1 MKSFSV
7 SGVGVKLL
15 DIHTLA
21 KASSFEPKNVE
32 VTGKWE
38 RQGNW

>member
-15 DIHTLA
+15 NTHALA
-21 KASSFEPKNVE
+21 KVSSFEPEKVE
-32 VTGKWE
+32 ILGKSE
-38 RQGNW
+38 RRGNW